1 MKTVG
6 RKLVAGL
13 MTLALALTATL
24 SIGAANVRA
33 ADNGQEMWR
42 LYNPNSGEHFYT
54 ANGAER
60 NNLISAGWNYE
71 GAGFIASGSTPVYRM
86 YNANVGDHHYTT
98 NSAEKDMLV
107 SVGWQYEGIGWNTE
121 SNGFSVYRLYNPNAV
136 TATHHYTLD
145 EAEKN
150 HLVSIGWKY
159 EGISWNSLHMIR
171 TENIKQST
179 CASAGYSGDV
189 VCQDVHLTYDG
200 EELPA
205 NNNHHLTFHP
215 AEYYSEYDDHATE
228 YKCTECNVTGYG
240 TSWACEHLMQVHP
253 EKYVAF
259 MADMESETSREQ
271 FGKVG
276 VVETGNMGGI
286 TSYIIKD
293 AYYSCDVCGKTSKD
307 GITWH

>member
-24 SIGAANVRA
+24 SIGAVNAKA
-33 ADNGQEMWR
+33 EDNGQVMWR

-98 NSAEKDMLV
+98 NAAEKDMLV

-150 HLVSIGWKY
+150 YLVSIGWKY
-159 EGISWNSLHMIR
+159 EGVSFNSLHKIA
-171 TENIKQST
+171 TENIAIPN
-179 CASAGYSGDV
+179 CMDAGYTGEV
-189 VCQDVHLTYDG
+189 VCQDVDLTYSG
-200 EELPA
+200 EALPQ
-205 NNNHHLTFHP
+205 NPNNHKNVIHSPEIFESWTYAPECTQCFDLESDPTKNGCG
-215 AEYYSEYDDHATE
+215 AVLINGVWTKDQEYIDNYFDFLMAMLEERHRQVY
-228 YKCTECNVTGYG
+228 GY
-240 TSWACEHLMQVHP
+240 
-253 EKYVAF
+253 
-259 MADMESETSREQ
+259 
-271 FGKVG
+271 
-276 VVETGNMGGI
+276 
-286 TSYIIKD
+286 
-293 AYYSCDVCGKTSKD
+293 
-307 GITWH
+307 